1 LKIFSITTIY
11 HEICTLLQ
19 EKGRV
24 IFPSLRLS
32 GFVSD
37 TRSGFLS
44 ETEMPGIV
52 LISLSI
58 SHWIVQVGILKAR
71 VVSKWMR
78 LRDIKRGLEQPDQ
91 RRSFLASKNS

>member
-1 LKIFSITTIY
+1 MKYVLCFRKRGGLFF
-11 HEICTLLQ
+11 H
-19 EKGRV
+19 
-24 IFPSLRLS
+24 LRLS

-37 TRSGFLS
+37 TKPGFLS
-44 ETEMPGIV
+44 ETEMPGRL

-58 SHWIVQVGILKAR
+58 SHWIVQIGILKTQ